1 METIDLGIANLDDEP
16 IQINLA
22 GSVNTEEIPGIEL
35 LMNDNVKKLGTKIDV
50 GDLNNLEDE
59 LNNLS
64 QVDIKIDETVNSRP
78 QTPNAADSKT
88 SETSFLGGIGSI
100 FKSGN
105 SNTSNDRSNVG
116 NATVEDMGNMNSW
129 DGFSKVNEIP
139 SNKGNIRTTLS
150 EREIRRKKRFMLKKM
165 EEWQEKG
172 LLRGYSNFNM
182 DSAFDEIEDEYETA
196 IEDKRRKDSVK
207 LQGWWFTTLINSMEY
222 ANSAFD
228 PFGIN
233 LDGWGETIGEDLDG
247 YDEIFG
253 ELYEKYKGGK
263 MAPEL
268 NLLLRI
274 GFSAAVTNFT
284 NKALS
289 SSVPGFN
296 DVIRQSPELMKAF
309 TNATVGAM
317 SEQSPGF
324 AFANNMM
331 EGSRNKPQGPP
342 PPGPVKTRQ
351 EQPPIR
357 PGQMAFTQNPLARP
371 DINVARGGSQM
382 GGPSPMDTSR
392 QPDYATPNQRPQQP
406 PKRPEMKG
414 PSNIDGLLA
423 GLKTKNI
430 DISEQKADEPS
441 SIISVSS
448 LNELTSNER
457 LPKGTKKR
465 KQKSEKTISLDI

>member
-1 METIDLGIANLDDEP
+1 METIDLGITSLDEP
-16 IQINLA
+16 IQINLGNGNGVEDLA
-22 GSVNTEEIPGIEL
+22 GIEL
-35 LMNDNVKKLGTKIDV
+35 LMNDTAKSKSGTKIDV

-64 QVDIKIDETVNSRP
+64 QVDIKIDETP
-78 QTPNAADSKT
+78 TTKT
-88 SETSFLGGIGSI
+88 GETSFLSGIGNM
-100 FKSGN
+100 FKSN
-105 SNTSNDRSNVG
+105 SEPLATDTNIG
-116 NATVEDMGNMNSW
+116 AATVESIGNTGTW
-129 DGFSKVNEIP
+129 DGFKKVNDIP
-139 SNKGNIRTTLS
+139 TDKSNIRTTMN

-165 EEWQEKG
+165 EDWQDKG
-172 LLRGYSNFNM
+172 MLKGYSNFTL

-196 IEDKRRKDSVK
+196 IEDKRKKDSVK
-207 LQGWWFTTLINSMEY
+207 LQGWWFTTLINSLEY

-233 LDGWGETIGEDLDG
+233 LDGWGETINEDLDG

-274 GFSAAVTNFT
+274 GFSAAVTSFT

-317 SEQSPGF
+317 SQQSPGF
-324 AFANNMM
+324 AFANQMM
-331 EGSRNKPQGPP
+331 EETRHKPQGPP
-342 PPGPVKTRQ
+342 PPGPVKTR
-351 EQPPIR
+351 ETHAPIR
-357 PGQMAFTQNPLARP
+357 PGQMAFTENPISRP

-382 GGPSPMDTSR
+382 GGPSPMDTNRPPS
-392 QPDYATPNQRPQQP
+392 YSSPNEPI
-406 PKRPEMKG
+406 KRPEMKG
-414 PSNIDGLLA
+414 PSNIDSLLS
-423 GLKTKNI
+423 GLKTKSI
-430 DISEQKADEPS
+430 DIEEQKQEGS
-441 SIISVSS
+441 VISVNSI
-448 LNELTSNER
+448 NELTTSDK

-465 KQKSEKTISLDI
+465 KQKSDKTISLDI

>member
-1 METIDLGIANLDDEP
+1 METIDLGITSLDEP
-16 IQINLA
+16 IQINLGNDNGVEDLA
-22 GSVNTEEIPGIEL
+22 GIEL
-35 LMNDNVKKLGTKIDV
+35 LMNDNAKSKTGTKIDV

-64 QVDIKIDETVNSRP
+64 QVDIKIDETSKPSTPVNKTGESSFLSGIGNMFKSNSAP
-78 QTPNAADSKT
+78 LEAADT
-88 SETSFLGGIGSI
+88 NIGA
-100 FKSGN
+100 
-105 SNTSNDRSNVG
+105 
-116 NATVEDMGNMNSW
+116 ATVESIGNTGTW
-129 DGFSKVNEIP
+129 DGFKKVNDIP
-139 SNKGNIRTTLS
+139 TDKSNIRTTMS

-165 EEWQEKG
+165 EDWQDKG
-172 LLRGYSNFNM
+172 MLKGYSNFTL
-182 DSAFDEIEDEYETA
+182 DSPFDEIEDEYETA
-196 IEDKRRKDSVK
+196 IEDKRKKDSIK
-207 LQGWWFTTLINSMEY
+207 LQGWWFTTLINSLEY

-233 LDGWGETIGEDLDG
+233 LDGWGETINEDLDG

-274 GFSAAVTNFT
+274 GFSAAVTSFT

-317 SEQSPGF
+317 SQQSPGF
-324 AFANNMM
+324 AFANQMM
-331 EGSRNKPQGPP
+331 EETRNKPQGPP
-342 PPGPVKTRQ
+342 PPGPVKTRESQ
-351 EQPPIR
+351 APIR
-357 PGQMAFTQNPLARP
+357 PGQMAFTENPISRP

-382 GGPSPMDTSR
+382 GGPSPMDT
-392 QPDYATPNQRPQQP
+392 NRPP
-406 PKRPEMKG
+406 SYSSTNEPIKRPEMKG
-414 PSNIDGLLA
+414 PSNIDSLLS
-423 GLKTKNI
+423 GLKTKSI
-430 DISEQKADEPS
+430 DIEEQKQEGS
-441 SIISVSS
+441 VISVNSI
-448 LNELTSNER
+448 NELSASDK

-465 KQKSEKTISLDI
+465 KQKSDKTISLDI